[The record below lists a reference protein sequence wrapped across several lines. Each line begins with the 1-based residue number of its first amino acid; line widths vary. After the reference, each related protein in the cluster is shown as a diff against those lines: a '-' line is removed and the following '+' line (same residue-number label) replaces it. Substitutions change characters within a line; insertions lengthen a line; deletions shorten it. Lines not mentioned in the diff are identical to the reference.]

1 MMLRSGLVSIT
12 FRSLIAA
19 EVVDLARTAGI
30 DGIEWGGDVHV
41 PPGDMQRAREVRHM
55 TEDAGL
61 SVSAYGSYY
70 RLRPEADEEYPFE
83 AVLASAVALGAPTI
97 RVWAG
102 NQPSSAVDA
111 AERGR
116 IAEQSRRIADMA
128 AEQGIRVAYEFHSN
142 TLTDRLESALDLLRA
157 VDHPNIR
164 TFWQPPN
171 GMPPAESRAGLDA
184 VAGWVSN
191 IHCFHWWPTSKDRHP
206 LADGEANWSLYLE
219 KIAARPGDRF
229 VSVEFVKD
237 DAPEQFL
244 EDAAVLKRWLAKWG

>member
-1 MMLRSGLVSIT
+1 MLRSGLVSIT
-12 FRSLIAA
+12 FRSLSAA
-19 EVVDLARTAGI
+19 EVIDLACTAGI
-30 DGIEWGGDVHV
+30 NGIEWGSDVHV
-41 PPGDMQRAREVRHM
+41 PPGDIQRAREVKHM

-70 RLRPEADEEYPFE
+70 RLLRDEPHPFE

-111 AERGR
+111 AERAR
-116 IAEQSRRIADMA
+116 IVEQSRRVADMA
-128 AEQGIRVAYEFHSN
+128 AAQGLSIAYEYHSN
-142 TLTDRLESALDLLRA
+142 TLTDTLASALDLLRA
-157 VDHPNIR
+157 VDHPNVR

-171 GMPPAESRAGLDA
+171 GMPPAESRTGLDA
-184 VAGWVSN
+184 VAEWVSN

-206 LADGEANWSLYLE
+206 LGDGEANWMLYFE
-219 KIAARPGDRF
+219 KIAMLPGDRF

-237 DAPEQFL
+237 DAPAQFL
-244 EDAAVLKRWLAKWG
+244 EDAAALKRWLAKWG

>member
-1 MMLRSGLVSIT
+1 MLRSGLVSIT
-12 FRSLIAA
+12 FRSLSAA

-41 PPGDMQRAREVRHM
+41 PPGDVQRAGEVRHM

-70 RLRPEADEEYPFE
+70 RLRPEADEEHPFE
-83 AVLASAVALGAPTI
+83 AVLDSAVALGAPTI

-116 IAEQSRRIADMA
+116 IVEQSRRVADMA
-128 AEQGIRVAYEFHSN
+128 AEQGISIAYEFHGN
-142 TLTDRLESALDLLRA
+142 TLTDTLESVLDLLRA
-157 VDHPNIR
+157 VDHPNIC

-171 GMPPAESRAGLDA
+171 GMQPAESRAGLDA

-206 LADGEANWSLYLE
+206 LADGEANWKLYLE
-219 KIAARPGDRF
+219 KIAVLPGDRF

-244 EDAAVLKRWLAKWG
+244 KDAAVLKRWLAKWG

>member
-12 FRSLIAA
+12 FRSLSVA
-19 EVVDLARTAGI
+19 EVVDLARTTGI

-41 PPGDMQRAREVRHM
+41 PPGDMQRAREVKHM

-70 RLRPEADEEYPFE
+70 RLRRDADEEHPFE

-102 NQPSSAVDA
+102 NQPSAAVDT
-111 AERGR
+111 AERAR
-116 IAEQSRRIADMA
+116 IVEQSRRVADMA
-128 AEQGIRVAYEFHSN
+128 AAPGISIAYEYHSN
-142 TLTDRLESALDLLRA
+142 TLTDTLASALDLLQT

-184 VAGWVSN
+184 VAEWVSN
-191 IHCFHWWPTSKDRHP
+191 IHCFHWWPTSKERHP
-206 LADGEANWSLYLE
+206 LAAGEANWSLYLE
-219 KIAARPGDRF
+219 KIAALPGDRF

-237 DAPEQFL
+237 DAPAQFL
-244 EDAAVLKRWLAKWG
+244 EDAATLKRWLAKLQ